1 MNASPLSTL
10 KTQMITLLLTV
21 EQGQIGTARKQAMGI
36 AIGSPEYYGLFR
48 PMYESDPLFAKAIGQ
63 LCDPCDEIYAEFR
76 DAFAKLYHF
85 TSERIA
91 IHSIRLCLYF
101 RIDTALCA
109 PRLKSILFA
118 AIAGQEATEF
128 VRADSAARV
137 FGAGY
142 DLLRASLASP
152 DAPNAF
158 TDLDGGSVREL
169 FGEFITEDEVTDS
182 ATAMVFELCHRRA
195 CPAYI
200 AKVVKALNVYDRLY
214 GIGWQTFVGK
224 HSAKSTQTALQL
236 LCELG
241 FEELVALLRQAM
253 AYRMDHPGAKAFPPR
268 MAKAMDLLIT
278 PEYWASTVS
287 AYIAA
292 CKIDQ

>member
-1 MNASPLSTL
+1 MSASHLYSL
-10 KTQMITLLLTV
+10 KAQMITHLLAV

-36 AIGSPEYYGLFR
+36 AIGSPECYGLFR
-48 PMYESDPLFAKAIGQ
+48 PLYESDSLFAEAISA
-63 LCDPCDEIYAEFR
+63 LCDPLDGIYAEFE

-118 AIAGQEATEF
+118 AIAGQETTEF

-169 FGEFITEDEVTDS
+169 VGKFITEDEVTDS

-200 AKVVKALNVYDRLY
+200 AKVVKAMNVYDRLY

-253 AYRMDHPGAKAFPPR
+253 AYRMDHPTAKAFPPR
-268 MAKAMDLLIT
+268 MTKTMDLLIT
-278 PEYWASTVS
+278 PENWKSTVS

-292 CKIDQ
+292 CKIYQ